1 MPGFHIGTGRA
12 AIAVDDVHY
21 NYCRSHSPPS
31 MSLEIR
37 YCDNFDCLTR
47 QRGAEDQYEVSRVYL
62 AIRTYSI
69 VAIDTAAVAVAAPV
83 AAAVNLDCDAAQ

>member
-12 AIAVDDVHY
+12 AITVDDVRY

-37 YCDNFDCLTR
+37 YCDNFDYLSR
-47 QRGAEDQYEVSRVYL
+47 QLGAGDQYEVSRVYL
-62 AIRTYSI
+62 AIRTCSI
-69 VAIDTAAVAVAAPV
+69 AATDNV
-83 AAAVNLDCDAAQ
+83 AAAAAAAVILDCDAAQ

>member
-1 MPGFHIGTGRA
+1 MSGFHIGTGRA
-12 AIAVDDVHY
+12 AVTVDDVHY

-37 YCDNFDCLTR
+37 YYDNFDYLSR
-47 QRGAEDQYEVSRVYL
+47 QRGVGDQYEVSRVYL
-62 AIRTYSI
+62 AIRTCSI
-69 VAIDTAAVAVAAPV
+69 AAIDTA